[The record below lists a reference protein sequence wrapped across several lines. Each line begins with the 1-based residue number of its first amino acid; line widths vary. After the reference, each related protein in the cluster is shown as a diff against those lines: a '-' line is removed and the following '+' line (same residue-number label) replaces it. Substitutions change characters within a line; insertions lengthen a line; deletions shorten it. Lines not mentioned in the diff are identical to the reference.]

1 MKLSTTLPVLSLML
15 FIGAGAN
22 AACVYPQAPQTIPN
36 GGKATKE
43 EMLATQSE
51 IKAYRAAVEE
61 TYLPCLEQEKSES
74 LAALDGADPELAA
87 EAGDDRVHARQEA
100 QCGAGGTPGGRRAL
114 ERGTEGLQRGRQ
126 EVARTASTAAPATAA
141 ARSDRRP
148 GRHLAPLYRW

>member
-15 FIGAGAN
+15 AIGAGAE

-61 TYLPCLEQEKSES
+61 TYLPCLEQEKNDS
-74 LAALDGADPELAA
+74 LAALDGADPELAQKKA
-87 EAGDDRVHARQEA
+87 TIESMHAKKHNA
-100 QCGAGGTPGGRRAL
+100 AL
-114 ERGTEGLQRGRQ
+114 EELQAVAGRWS
-126 EVARTASTAAPATAA
+126 EELKAFSAA
-141 ARSDRRP
+141 AKK
-148 GRHLAPLYRW
+148 